1 MADLD
6 LLHTENMTLVAYLN
20 MSRFR
25 HVQMVVR
32 PDGHVLWSYAITPDL
47 QGAIASFNNRSALVE
62 PVMFHRAITKV
73 RREMNDLLGR

>member
-32 PDGHVLWSYAITPDL
+32 PDGHVLWSYAVTPDL
-47 QGAIASFNNRSALVE
+47 KSALELFNARRASVE